1 MPRDP
6 STGFQGG
13 GGDIQQSSNNT
24 GLPQTMAAT
33 AQVPAPSS
41 TSTTSST
48 AAGMI
53 SLRGNISENNATGM
67 NMSGAENRMTG
78 QQNDAALN
86 NRVLNTQNIGN
97 SSIGHSQQVI
107 DFRNANNARPQ
118 GKSPRIS
125 KANIGVIFY
134 RTVMKMSMHII
145 PYNTP

>member
-13 GGDIQQSSNNT
+13 GGDIQQPSNNT

-53 SLRGNISENNATGM
+53 SLRGNISENNTTGM
-67 NMSGAENRMTG
+67 NMSGAERMIG
-78 QQNDAALN
+78 QQNDIAIN
-86 NRVLNTQNIGN
+86 NRVLNTQNIGTT
-97 SSIGHSQQVI
+97 SIGHSQQVI

-125 KANIGVIFY
+125 KSHIGVY
-134 RTVMKMSMHII
+134 RCNILPNCYENFNI
-145 PYNTP
+145 YNSV

>member
-1 MPRDP
+1 
-6 STGFQGG
+6 
-13 GGDIQQSSNNT
+13 
-24 GLPQTMAAT
+24 
-33 AQVPAPSS
+33 
-41 TSTTSST
+41 
-48 AAGMI
+48 
-53 SLRGNISENNATGM
+53 M

-134 RTVMKMSMHII
+134 QTVMKMSMHII
-145 PYNTP
+145 PYDTL

>member
-53 SLRGNISENNATGM
+53 SLRGNISENNTTGM
-67 NMSGAENRMTG
+67 NMSGAENRMIG
-78 QQNDAALN
+78 QHNDIAIN
-86 NRVLNTQNIGN
+86 NRVLNTQNIGTT
-97 SSIGHSQQVI
+97 SIGHSQQVI

-125 KANIGVIFY
+125 KSHIGVY
-134 RTVMKMSMHII
+134 RCNYFNCYENFNICNSV
-145 PYNTP
+145 

>member
-24 GLPQTMAAT
+24 GLPQTMVAT

-53 SLRGNISENNATGM
+53 SLRGNLSENNTTGM

-78 QQNDAALN
+78 QQNDTTLN
-86 NRVLNTQNIGN
+86 NRVLNTQNIGTT
-97 SSIGHSQQVI
+97 SIGHSQQVI
-107 DFRNANNARPQ
+107 DFRNANNTRPQ

-125 KANIGVIFY
+125 NTNIRVYILPNGYENVNA
-134 RTVMKMSMHII
+134 
-145 PYNTP
+145 YNSL